1 MSCNI
6 CEDAYGFTFCNC
18 SFSMCKT
25 CAKKHL
31 EAKKKDECPQCK
43 KSLKTKHFFSGKICD
58 KGNLQNISLNRIF
71 VHKDDDDPD
80 ILCNKHGLGSR
91 QRINEDQKVAFS
103 DFMLCDSRKSNY
115 VKMEP
120 ANLDVFNQSVGPYI
134 LIIPGTTANHGCID
148 WPLGSYGYDHKDIL
162 EENGSESNYAFEDD
176 EDDEDE
182 TVPHPF
188 ENIVDISETVL
199 KRNTESIKECD
210 VFTLKVNDDN
220 DCFYSFVEW
229 GQAER
234 SNKIL
239 ILDINPKNQ
248 ILKEYYLLAKE
259 SLISLKKHSFTKKE
273 GIIQNH
279 PELLFGSYK
288 SYEKFMN
295 HIMDLKKGVY
305 SSYP

>member
-18 SFSMCKT
+18 SFIMCLP

-31 EAKKKDECPQCK
+31 EIKQKDECPQCK

-58 KGNLQNISLNRIF
+58 KGNLLNISFNRIF
-71 VHKDDDDPD
+71 VHKDDDDLN
-80 ILCNKHGLGSR
+80 ILCDKHGLGSR
-91 QRINEDQKVAFS
+91 QRINENQKVAFS

-120 ANLDVFNQSVGPYI
+120 ANLDVFNQSVGPYVH
-134 LIIPGTTANHGCID
+134 IIEGTQAHCGSFEWPGGPAM
-148 WPLGSYGYDHKDIL
+148 YDDC
-162 EENGSESNYAFEDD
+162 YAFEDD
-176 EDDEDE
+176 EDEEDE
-182 TVPHPF
+182 VVSNPF

-210 VFTLKVNDDN
+210 AFTLKVNDDN
-220 DCFYSFVEW
+220 DCFYSLVEW

-248 ILKEYYLLAKE
+248 KLKEYYLFAKQ

-279 PELLFGSYK
+279 PELQFKSYK

-295 HIMDLKKGVY
+295 HIMDLKK
-305 SSYP
+305 

>member
-6 CEDAYGFTFCNC
+6 CEDNYGITLCDC
-18 SFSMCKT
+18 SFIMCLP

-31 EAKKKDECPQCK
+31 ETKKKDECPQCK

-58 KGNLQNISLNRIF
+58 KNDIDKISLNRIF
-71 VHKDDDDPD
+71 VHKDGDYPGF
-80 ILCNKHGLGSR
+80 LCNKHGLGR
-91 QRINEDQKVAFS
+91 NIEDGFDENQKVVLS
-103 DFMLCDSRKSNY
+103 DFMLCDRRESDY

-134 LIIPGTTANHGCID
+134 LIIPGTTSNHGCID
-148 WPLGSYGYDHKDIL
+148 WGGGSYGYDHLQTGDIL
-162 EENGSESNYAFEDD
+162 EENGSESNYAFED
-176 EDDEDE
+176 E
-182 TVPHPF
+182 TVYPF

-229 GQAER
+229 GQALDK
-234 SNKIL
+234 NKIL
-239 ILDINPKNQ
+239 ILDINLKNHK
-248 ILKEYYLLAKE
+248 LKEYYLFAKQ
-259 SLISLKKHSFTKKE
+259 SLISLKKYSFTKKE

-279 PELLFGSYK
+279 PELQFESYK

-295 HIMDLKKGVY
+295 NIMDLKKGVY
-305 SSYP
+305 PSYP